1 MRRATHFV
9 NSVAHLPAILPAG
22 RSTEG
27 DQVVWVNVLSMQEA
41 HYLLKSLLRAAHV
54 SFLEILTANRI
65 KVELAQRLANLPWL
79 QDTIDV
85 IASRRGSLNLINR
98 ILGEQVIQI
107 AEQADL
113 VGLLHHLLI
122 GSPIRCRALDR
133 SSSSALLLGTFFGE
147 GLRNQYLVD
156 LIDLFQR
163 RVVLRLL
170 RLLRC
175 LR

>member
-1 MRRATHFV
+1 MWRATHFV
-9 NSVAHLPAILPAG
+9 KSVSHLPAILPAG

-27 DQVVWVNVLSMQEA
+27 DQVVGVNVLSMQKA
-41 HYLLKSLLRAAHV
+41 HYLLKSLLSAAHV
-54 SFLEILTANRI
+54 SFLEILATNRI
-65 KVELAQRLANLPWL
+65 KVKLAQSLTNLPWL

-85 IASRRGSLNLINR
+85 ITSLRGSLNLIYR

-122 GSPIRCRALDR
+122 GSSIRCRALDR
-133 SSSSALLLGTFFGE
+133 RSSPALLLGTFFGE

-163 RVVLRLL
+163 GVVLCLR